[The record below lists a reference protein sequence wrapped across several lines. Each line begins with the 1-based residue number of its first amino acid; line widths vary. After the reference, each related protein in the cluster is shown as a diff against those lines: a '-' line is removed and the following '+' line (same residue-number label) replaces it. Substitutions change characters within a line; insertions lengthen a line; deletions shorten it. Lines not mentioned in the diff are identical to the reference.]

1 MNKITVFVSI
11 IFFLS
16 TVLADDAEYLEKV
29 RLEPEHGSLN
39 YEGEIKI
46 LFDLP
51 KDDLVEKVYLSYT
64 QGIEEHI
71 FSSTEVSGSKLG
83 YLNNSLTLKGSELYE
98 LLESLRTSVNFR
110 NITAAA
116 DTDDDDVLI
125 DDDAEESDDDTVN
138 DEDETYD
145 EELPDDDSGTGTDRS
160 WADKTYDIKLTVEL
174 DNSGNNED
182 NETDDSDTAPVT
194 TTTIPEKVTK
204 TLKITFDNTAPQS
217 PEINDDD
224 TVNPEGGDRRI
235 IIYVTP
241 PVDPDD
247 KEERDEIGKYHATLS
262 GLFDRDGTEV
272 QSELK
277 FTTEVESSSYDEEWE
292 FSLSGKEGLELINND
307 SGLDKYV
314 YTIRIYA
321 EDIAGNSDPE
331 KYVETAG
338 SAVTTYGYWKNY
350 KEKGGRDDGG
360 FCFVATAGFGSYFH
374 PQVKILRDFTDLVLA
389 KFSAGRSF
397 IKAYYEY
404 GKMPARIIAESQF
417 LRAVTRTLLI
427 PFVITGWLF
436 TTTYGQII
444 LLMWLFLI
452 PVFILRRKAV
462 VLLMVIAGIFVLD
475 PQELKGVDGEFS
487 FNSSFYYPSKI
498 DSEADGAFKEI
509 GGDGLRYL
517 PSLTFGF
524 KVPVLEN
531 YIRWSFIGGIG
542 YTRFKGTS
550 VKADGEK
557 SSDESAMHFI
567 PLMGEMKLRPGY
579 DFPLWPYAT
588 IGIDYYIWWIREK
601 GETSEEGGTFGF
613 HGSFGLMIS
622 LNWMDNS
629 ASRKL
634 EELSGITN
642 TSLFVHYRLEKIND
656 FGKEKSFDLSG
667 SRFEFGIVFEF

>member
-1 MNKITVFVSI
+1 MNKITIFVSI
-11 IFFLS
+11 IFFSLI
-16 TVLADDAEYLEKV
+16 VLADDAEYLDNV
-29 RLEPEHGSLN
+29 RLEPDHGALN
-39 YEGEIKI
+39 YEGEINI

-64 QGIEEHI
+64 QGVEEHI

-83 YLNNSLTLKGSELYE
+83 YLNNSLKLKGSELYE

-116 DTDDDDVLI
+116 ETADDDVLS
-125 DDDAEESDDDTVN
+125 DDDAEESDDDHNEV
-138 DEDETYD
+138 
-145 EELPDDDSGTGTDRS
+145 PDDDDEPAGEGKS
-160 WADKTYDIKLTVEL
+160 WADKTYEIKLTVEL

-182 NETDDSDTAPVT
+182 DETDDSDTAPVT
-194 TTTIPEKVTK
+194 TTAIPEKVTK
-204 TLKITFDNTAPQS
+204 MLKITFDNTAPQA

-235 IIYVTP
+235 IVYATP

-247 KEERDEIGKYHATLS
+247 KEEREEIGKYHATLS
-262 GLFDRDGTEV
+262 GIFDRDGTEIES
-272 QSELK
+272 QLA
-277 FTTEVESSSYDEEWE
+277 FTTTVESSSYDKEWE
-292 FSLSGKEGLELINND
+292 ISLSGKEGLELINND
-307 SGLDKYV
+307 SGLEKYV
-314 YTIRIYA
+314 YNIKIYA
-321 EDIAGNSDPE
+321 EDIAGNADPS
-331 KYVETAG
+331 KYVEIKG

-350 KEKGGRDDGG
+350 KEKGGSDDGE

-374 PQVKILRDFTDLVLA
+374 PEVKILRNFRDMFLA
-389 KFSAGRSF
+389 KFPAGRSF

-404 GKMPARIIAESQF
+404 GKMPARIIAKSPF

-427 PFVITGWLF
+427 PFIITGWFF
-436 TTTYGQII
+436 TTIPGIAI
-444 LLMWLFLI
+444 LLMWLVLMFSLF
-452 PVFILRRKAV
+452 VRRKTAV
-462 VLLMVIAGIFVLD
+462 LMIVLAGIFVLD

-498 DSEADGAFKEI
+498 DSEAGGAFKEI

-542 YTRFKGTS
+542 YTRFKGTAI
-550 VKADGEK
+550 KADGEK

-579 DFPLWPYAT
+579 DFPLWPYAA

-601 GETSEEGGTFGF
+601 GKTAEDGGTFGF
-613 HGSFGLMIS
+613 HGSFGLMLS

>member
-11 IFFLS
+11 IFFSLI
-16 TVLADDAEYLEKV
+16 VLADDAEYLDNV
-29 RLEPEHGSLN
+29 RLEPDHGALN

-64 QGIEEHI
+64 QGVEEHI
-71 FSSTEVSGSKLG
+71 FSSTEVTGSKLG
-83 YLNNSLTLKGSELYE
+83 YLNNSLTLKGRDLYE

-110 NITAAA
+110 NITPVA
-116 DTDDDDVLI
+116 DINDEDILI
-125 DDDAEESDDDTVN
+125 DDDSEENDDDYNEVPDDDTEIQG
-138 DEDETYD
+138 EDK
-145 EELPDDDSGTGTDRS
+145 S

-182 NETDDSDTAPVT
+182 DETDDSDTAPVT
-194 TTTIPEKVTK
+194 TPAIPEKVTH
-204 TLKITFDNTAPQS
+204 TLKITFDNIAPQA
-217 PEINDDD
+217 PEINDED

-235 IIYVTP
+235 IVYVTP
-241 PVDPDD
+241 PFATKS
-247 KEERDEIGKYHATLS
+247 KEDREEIGKYHATLS
-262 GLFDRDGTEV
+262 GIFDRDGTEIES
-272 QSELK
+272 QLA
-277 FTTEVESSSYDEEWE
+277 FTTTVESSSYDKEWE
-292 FSLSGKEGLELINND
+292 ISLSGKEGLELINND
-307 SGLDKYV
+307 SGLEKYV
-314 YTIRIYA
+314 YNIKIYA
-321 EDIAGNSDPE
+321 EDIAGNSDSS
-331 KYVETAG
+331 KYVELWG

-350 KEKGGRDDGG
+350 KEKGGRDDGE
-360 FCFVATAGFGSYFH
+360 FCFIATAGFGSYFH
-374 PQVKILRDFTDLVLA
+374 PEVKILRNFRDMVLS

-404 GKMPARIIAESQF
+404 GELPARIIAESPF

-436 TTTYGQII
+436 TTTPGIAI
-444 LLMWLFLI
+444 LLMWFVLTVSFFI
-452 PVFILRRKAV
+452 RRKTAVFVVFIAGVFLLLPHDLKA
-462 VLLMVIAGIFVLD
+462 L
-475 PQELKGVDGEFS
+475 DGEFS
-487 FNSSFYYPSKI
+487 FNSSFYYPSKV
-498 DSEADGAFKEI
+498 DGEADGAFKEI
-509 GGDGLRYL
+509 GGDKLRYL

-531 YIRWSFIGGIG
+531 YIRWSFIGGAG
-542 YTRFKGTS
+542 YTRFKGTAI
-550 VKADGEK
+550 KADGEK

-601 GETSEEGGTFGF
+601 GKTAQDGGTFGF
-613 HGSFGLMIS
+613 HGSFGLMLS

-642 TSLFVHYRLEKIND
+642 TSLFVHYRLEKIDD
-656 FGKEKSFDLSG
+656 FGKDKSFDLSG